1 MNSASSL
8 PAAAHEVL
16 CQESQ
21 ARRDLPRDLV
31 LRKVF
36 EKTKEWAAGKLG
48 PNWEG
53 PYRIDRARGAEADY
67 LESMDGKKRQRPWNA
82 INLKKDSQ

>member
-1 MNSASSL
+1 MKYYAKKVRHRTFL
-8 PAAAHEVL
+8 PG
-16 CQESQ
+16 
-21 ARRDLPRDLV
+21 DLV

-53 PYRIDRARGAEADY
+53 PYRARGAEADY